1 MLVGAV
7 FQLLMGCID
16 REWVGFVPADISL
29 QSVLAVLYLVVFGSI
44 IAVNCYSFL
53 VAHVPPQKVTTY
65 ALVNPVIALA
75 LGALVLHERVS
86 PAAILSAILVLV
98 GVGLVLFQRRPL
110 EQRPPPAALAA
121 AAKLDR

>member
-1 MLVGAV
+1 
-7 FQLLMGCID
+7 
-16 REWVGFVPADISL
+16 VPAHISL
-29 QSVLAVLYLVVFGSI
+29 QSALAVLYLVVFGSI

-53 VAHVPPQKVTTY
+53 VAHVPAQKVTTY

-86 PAAILSAILVLV
+86 PVAILSAILVLV
-98 GVGLVLFQRRPL
+98 GVALVLFQRRPL

-121 AAKLDR
+121 ATELDN